1 MTDSSFTTTLTLDQ
15 TPDQALA
22 AILNV
27 RGWWSE
33 DVEGRTDTL
42 GSEFTYRYKDVHRCT
57 MRMVELIPSKRVVWH
72 VLENHFSFLENDT
85 EWKDTKIIFQLSKRG
100 HQTEL
105 RFTHQGLV
113 PQNACYAVCHDGW
126 TNYINGSLRDL
137 IATGK
142 GNPNLGKAQTAGE
155 RTYAP

>member
-1 MTDSSFTTTLTLDQ
+1 MNDSSFTTTMTLDQ
-15 TPDQALA
+15 TPEQAFA

-33 DVEGRTDTL
+33 DIEGRTDTL

-57 MRMVELIPSKRVVWH
+57 LRMTELIPSKRVVWH
-72 VLENHFSFLENDT
+72 VLENYFSFIPDES
-85 EWKDTKIIFQLSKRG
+85 EWKETKIIFDLSRKGSR
-100 HQTEL
+100 TEI

-126 TNYINGSLRDL
+126 TTYINGSLRDL

-142 GNPNLGKAQTAGE
+142 GKPNTGKAQTAGE
-155 RTYAP
+155 RAHTA